1 MNTYEKLSV
10 VVGLNALSV
19 MAIATVLD
27 PATGYELSIY
37 ADTSGLFWAGLAV
50 AIGVGVVGVTAFE
63 RRITQYLNAGTAV
76 GAILLFVSLP
86 FLRDY
91 YYFGQED
98 ALQHL
103 GWVREILL
111 TGSFNADTYP
121 GIHVLATSLHFV
133 TGITPSRSLLLV
145 PPATFLLYVV
155 SLPLLADYFVDTDRS
170 NLRPLALLSGCLVP
184 TITAVMIPRMQPI
197 ATVGAMHITP
207 IVIWTTLNAISSNRS
222 QYTSFFICIVVLQ
235 GSLILYHP
243 QYMLVLLAITS
254 VYTLSIVASD
264 IVSKGSKIRPHPR
277 YLIPGVII
285 PGVVLLY
292 DLIKSQFFRGASET
306 LLTRYGSGG
315 ISTADPSGSGLS
327 EIGGSAL
334 TLFVRSLSVK
344 LAIGLVGVLTVA
356 ISIYKIGRALWH
368 GSSIIDEMSAAHG
381 RQLLLLLGCVPVAG
395 LGLVYLIAGDLP
407 QVVRYFSFIT
417 GLGTVFVSIRLVDIS
432 EKINRQTF
440 AAVASVL
447 LIVGVAGAVPATF
460 NSPYLFKPTQQVTE
474 SQMSGYDWTFNTAAD
489 KPTFAT
495 DTDVGRHYRATRG
508 NSQYWEWRGS
518 DMSQGFSVRG
528 GGLVGPHFN
537 SQNLSDTAGPDG
549 MYLITTDYSRQQ
561 QLSLYKGIVFNQSD
575 YRYLQSS
582 ETISRIYDNGD
593 FRGYQVR
600 N

>member
-1 MNTYEKLSV
+1 
-10 VVGLNALSV
+10 
-19 MAIATVLD
+19 MAIAAVLN

-37 ADTSGLFWAGLAV
+37 AGTPVVFWAGLAV
-50 AIGVGVVGVTAFE
+50 AVCVGIGGATSL
-63 RRITQYLNAGTAV
+63 RKRSTQYLSAAIAI
-76 GAILLFVSLP
+76 GAIMLFVSLP
-86 FLRDY
+86 FVRDY

-111 TGSFNADTYP
+111 TGSFNADPYP
-121 GIHVLATSLHFV
+121 GIHVLATFLNLV
-133 TGITPSRSLLLV
+133 TGVSPSRSLLLV

-155 SLPLLADYFVDTDRS
+155 SLPLLADYFVDTERA
-170 NLRPLALLSGCLVP
+170 NLRPLALLSGCLIP

-207 IVIWTTLNAISSNRS
+207 IVIWATLNAISSNRS

-235 GSLILYHP
+235 GSLVLYHP

-254 VYTLSIVASD
+254 VYTLGIVASD

-277 YLIPGVII
+277 YLIPGVVI
-285 PGVVLLY
+285 PGVVLSY
-292 DLIKSQFFRGASET
+292 DLIKSQFFSGASET

-327 EIGGSAL
+327 EVGGSAL

-368 GSSIIDEMSAAHG
+368 GSSIIDEISAAHG

-395 LGLVYLIAGDLP
+395 LGLVYLVAGDLP

-432 EKINRQTF
+432 GKVDRQTF
-440 AAVASVL
+440 GAIASVL

-508 NSQYWEWRGS
+508 NSRYRKWRGS

-537 SQNLSDTAGPDG
+537 SQNLSEAAGSEG
-549 MYLITTDYSRQQ
+549 IYLITTDFSRQQ
-561 QLSLYKGIVFNQSD
+561 QLSLYKGLVFNESD

-582 ETISRIYDNGD
+582 ENISCIYDNGD
-593 FRGYQVR
+593 FREYQVR